1 MNNKDIKTRNIF
13 LIAVLVIV
21 CTMVMVAVMPRQTN
35 PKLSYDLNKPWHNPD
50 LISEFEFP
58 YYRDSAD
65 IQKEKDSLRS
75 IMEPSFYYD
84 ENTATLELKRFA
96 NDYQKNKHN
105 LSQAVIQ
112 MLYQQLT
119 QIYAKGVIEKS
130 LYTRIASDTLHN
142 IRIING
148 KEASSERIVEFFT
161 PTSAYNYILESP
173 QMVGYRTQLENSDI
187 EDYIRPNLLYDYVKN
202 SAEEEDI
209 EASVIP
215 TKGIVKKHEKIVDRG
230 ENITPEIYLKLR
242 SFEEQQAKI
251 ELNRND
257 IVSTMGGQLLYTIVM
272 VFLLLSYI
280 YLFRRDYFEKPRLML
295 LQFLLITAFSVMV
308 SMMMRHTLY
317 SVYYLPYAALPMF
330 IRVFMDS
337 RTAFISHVIMVLIC
351 ACVVKYQY
359 EFIIIQ
365 LVSGAVAIDSMRHLN
380 KRSDVFKAAV
390 NVVIATC
397 VIYATLQLMQ
407 DKLTT
412 EFDSEYYKF
421 FVVSGILLLFA
432 YPLMYLVERVFKF
445 TSDVTLIELSN
456 PSNPLLRKLSV
467 EAPGTY
473 QHCTMVGNL
482 AAEIAEKIG
491 AEATLVRTGAL
502 YHDIGKTINPAYYTE
517 NQNGITSPLDAK
529 DRKEAAQI
537 IISHTKQGIQLA
549 KENNLPKEIIDFIRT
564 HHGKG
569 ISKYFYLK
577 YKAEHPNED
586 IDLTDFSYEGPN
598 PQTKEQAILMMADAV
613 EAASRSLPEYSE
625 TAITELVNNII
636 NDQIK
641 NKYYD
646 ECPINFRDISNAKQ
660 VLIERL
666 MSIYH
671 TRIAYPK
678 G

>member
-1 MNNKDIKTRNIF
+1 
-13 LIAVLVIV
+13 
-21 CTMVMVAVMPRQTN
+21 
-35 PKLSYDLNKPWHNPD
+35 
-50 LISEFEFP
+50 
-58 YYRDSAD
+58 
-65 IQKEKDSLRS
+65 
-75 IMEPSFYYD
+75 
-84 ENTATLELKRFA
+84 KRFA

>member
-65 IQKEKDSLRS
+65 IQKEIDSLRS
-75 IMEPSFYYD
+75 IMEPYFYYD

-421 FVVSGILLLFA
+421 FVVSGILL
-432 YPLMYLVERVFKF
+432 
-445 TSDVTLIELSN
+445 
-456 PSNPLLRKLSV
+456 
-467 EAPGTY
+467 
-473 QHCTMVGNL
+473 
-482 AAEIAEKIG
+482 
-491 AEATLVRTGAL
+491 
-502 YHDIGKTINPAYYTE
+502 
-517 NQNGITSPLDAK
+517 
-529 DRKEAAQI
+529 
-537 IISHTKQGIQLA
+537 
-549 KENNLPKEIIDFIRT
+549 
-564 HHGKG
+564 
-569 ISKYFYLK
+569 
-577 YKAEHPNED
+577 
-586 IDLTDFSYEGPN
+586 
-598 PQTKEQAILMMADAV
+598 
-613 EAASRSLPEYSE
+613 
-625 TAITELVNNII
+625 
-636 NDQIK
+636 
-641 NKYYD
+641 
-646 ECPINFRDISNAKQ
+646 
-660 VLIERL
+660 
-666 MSIYH
+666 
-671 TRIAYPK
+671 
-678 G
+678 